1 MKAPKAMFDNSS
13 ITLWNKVLHNRNK
26 GCNSKFIYH
35 ATLFYWWFYCLWT
48 HKWYSFIHMVLLQL
62 TKVKP
67 QLLCL
72 DPDRLLFCINNIF
85 VTFLLV
91 CKYLFPTLMLSD
103 WVGYIAT
110 MGQQTMAENQAKIT
124 RIQCHASVRKS
135 PIHTMLRMIG
145 AHLSHGSFC
154 HQLPCCWTAGQ
165 TLTTVG
171 TGITLCQTLLAAIE
185 DQHSVCSARELL
197 TNT

>member
-1 MKAPKAMFDNSS
+1 MLQWKLPKPCLTTA
-13 ITLWNKVLHNRNK
+13 VLHSETK
-26 GCNSKFIYH
+26 YYTTEAKAAIASLFTMLHCFIGGFTVYE
-35 ATLFYWWFYCLWT
+35 

-124 RIQCHASVRKS
+124 RIQCHTSVRKS
-135 PIHTMLRMIG
+135 PIHT
-145 AHLSHGSFC
+145 
-154 HQLPCCWTAGQ
+154 PCFIWQ
-165 TLTTVG
+165 ELTFPTV
-171 TGITLCQTLLAAIE
+171 
-185 DQHSVCSARELL
+185 VSATNYPAVELQDKH
-197 TNT
+197 

>member
-1 MKAPKAMFDNSS
+1 MTTFQGQLKSSITHATMKAPKAMFDNSS
-13 ITLWNKVLHNRNK
+13 ITLWNKALHNRNK

-103 WVGYIAT
+103 WVGYMAT

-135 PIHTMLRMIG
+135 PIHT
-145 AHLSHGSFC
+145 
-154 HQLPCCWTAGQ
+154 PCFIWQ
-165 TLTTVG
+165 ELTFPTV
-171 TGITLCQTLLAAIE
+171 
-185 DQHSVCSARELL
+185 VSATNYPAVELQDKH
-197 TNT
+197 